1 LIILWYYEIKCVR
14 EEDNIKVVR
23 ARKWH
28 KRSIGFFVA
37 AGLWVAAFVWLYGK
51 PWAADLNPVVPE
63 QGDLLQV
70 EVQQVVLDPM
80 SKQPVV
86 MLSDRL
92 KERALLMW
100 IDVFVASAIQSEL
113 QGTRHKRPLTHDL
126 LENIIQQAGAKI
138 RRIVITHEKAN
149 IYYATIRMEKEGKP
163 IEIDARP
170 SDSIVLALKFKIPIY
185 VSAGLFKEKSIPLG
199 EDENIEE
206 NYGMSLQDLTPSLAR
221 AFSFNSEKGVLV
233 SDVREG
239 SHAEEDG
246 IERGD
251 IFVALEGKAIESLI
265 SMRQALEKIETT
277 ALARIF
283 RKGQYM
289 SLSLHPN

>member
-1 LIILWYYEIKCVR
+1 MI
-14 EEDNIKVVR
+14 R
-23 ARKWH
+23 AGKWH

-37 AGLWVAAFVWLYGK
+37 AGLWVAVGVWLYGK
-51 PWAADLNPVVPE
+51 PWAADMDSVVPE
-63 QGDLLQV
+63 QGDLQQV
-70 EVQQVVLDPM
+70 EVYRLVLDPM

-86 MLSDRL
+86 MLSDL
-92 KERALLMW
+92 MKERTLLMW

-113 QGTRHKRPLTHDL
+113 QGTRHNRPLTHDL
-126 LENIIQQAGAKI
+126 LEDIIQQAGAKI

-149 IYYATIRMEKEGKP
+149 IYYATIRMEREGKP
-163 IEIDARP
+163 VEIDARP

-185 VSAGLFKEKSIPLG
+185 VSASLFKEKSIPLG
-199 EDENIEE
+199 EEEDIEE

-221 AFSFNSEKGVLV
+221 AFSFDSEKGVLV

-239 SHAEEDG
+239 SHAEKDG

-251 IFVALEGKAIESLI
+251 IFVEVEGRAIESLI
-265 SMRQALEKIETT
+265 SMRQALEKIEAS

-283 RKGQYM
+283 RKGRYV
-289 SLSLHPN
+289 SISLHPN